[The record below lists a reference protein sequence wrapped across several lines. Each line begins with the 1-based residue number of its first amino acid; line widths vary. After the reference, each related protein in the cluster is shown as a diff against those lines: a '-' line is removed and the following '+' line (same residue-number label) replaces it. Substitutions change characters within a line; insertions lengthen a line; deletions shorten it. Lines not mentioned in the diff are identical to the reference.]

1 MTAPE
6 DHVRVLQARIRE
18 RLDDLRPHGPDSDD
32 YARAAAQ
39 VLEAAA
45 ELIEYEEKL
54 PVLIDEPRHRLSLA
68 TVRWAGLATAAIAL
82 VLALCAVPGWISS
95 WWLLLL
101 VPVALV
107 GLRMIRLP
115 VHPAGGP
122 HREQRVGAV
131 VVGAS
136 CPVTA
141 LTVTGAVPV
150 YAAALSVALVG
161 AGGAYLV
168 REAVLPPRDEPE
180 PDGADDAG
188 GGPDQRSDPDAPTPP
203 TGIVM
208 PP

>member
-6 DHVRVLQARIRE
+6 DHVRVLQAQIRE
-18 RLDDLRPHGPDSDD
+18 RLDELRPHGPDTDD

-54 PVLIDEPRHRLSLA
+54 PVLIDEPRHRISLA
-68 TVRWAGLATAAIAL
+68 TVRWAGAATAAIAV
-82 VLALCAVPGWISS
+82 VLALCVVAGWVS
-95 WWLLLL
+95 WWWLALL

-115 VHPAGGP
+115 VHPPGGP

-131 VVGAS
+131 LVGAS
-136 CPVTA
+136 TPVTA
-141 LTVTGAVPV
+141 LSVAGAVPA
-150 YAAALSVALVG
+150 YAAALSVVMVG

-168 REAVLPPRDEPE
+168 REAVLPPGTGDDPAGVDEP
-180 PDGADDAG
+180 PQQKAD
-188 GGPDQRSDPDAPTPP
+188 PEAPTPP
-203 TGIVM
+203 TGLVM

>member
-6 DHVRVLQARIRE
+6 DHVRVLQAQIRE
-18 RLDDLRPHGPDSDD
+18 RLDELRPHGPDSDD

-39 VLEAAA
+39 VLEATA

-54 PVLIDEPRHRLSLA
+54 PFLIDEPRHRLSLA
-68 TVRWAGLATAAIAL
+68 TVRWAGVATAAIAL
-82 VLALCAVPGWISS
+82 VLALCVVPGWIGR

-101 VPVALV
+101 VPIALV

-122 HREQRVGAV
+122 HREQRVGAIL
-131 VVGAS
+131 VGAS
-136 CPVTA
+136 SPVTA
-141 LTVTGAVPV
+141 LTVSGAVPA
-150 YAAALSVALVG
+150 YAAVLSVALVG

-168 REAVLPPRDEPE
+168 RQAVLPPRDEHE
-180 PDGADDAG
+180 AAEAGADGAERE
-188 GGPDQRSDPDAPTPP
+188 QKSDPDAPTPP

>member
-6 DHVRVLQARIRE
+6 DHVRVLQAQIRE
-18 RLDDLRPHGPDSDD
+18 RLDELRPHGPDTDD

-54 PVLIDEPRHRLSLA
+54 PVLIDEPRHRISLA
-68 TVRWAGLATAAIAL
+68 TVRWAGAATAAIAL
-82 VLALCAVPGWISS
+82 VLGLCVVPGWVS
-95 WWLLLL
+95 WWWLALL

-115 VHPAGGP
+115 VHPPGGP

-131 VVGAS
+131 LVGAS
-136 CPVTA
+136 TPVTA
-141 LTVTGAVPV
+141 LSVAGAVPA
-150 YAAALSVALVG
+150 YAAALGVALVG

-168 REAVLPPRDEPE
+168 REAVLPPPAGDTTAGVDEP
-180 PDGADDAG
+180 PQQKAD
-188 GGPDQRSDPDAPTPP
+188 PEAPTPP
-203 TGIVM
+203 TGLVM